1 MKRAPTHHHPLDDHD
16 RGLQH
21 DLEQLA
27 ALKQRRRVLGM
38 MLSGSALLMAGC
50 GGDDSSGSTT
60 TASSTSDSSS
70 GSSSGSTST
79 GTGSTTSGTCTAA
92 AEETEGPYPSDG
104 SNTVS
109 GQVSNVLSESGV
121 VRGDIRNSFGGS
133 SGVAAGVPLTL
144 TLTLLNS
151 NNLCQALSGYAIYLW
166 HCTRDGNYSLYS
178 SSVRDEN
185 YLRGVQVADANG
197 QVTFTTI
204 FPGCY
209 SGRYPHIHFE
219 IYSSLS
225 MATLYTNKILTSQL
239 ALPRDICSTVYNG
252 ATGYSASVT
261 NLSRVTI
268 ASDGIFGDNSAAQMA
283 AMTPT
288 LSGSVADGYT
298 GTLTI
303 GVPA

>member
-1 MKRAPTHHHPLDDHD
+1 MTRAPTHHLLDDHD

-38 MLSGSALLMAGC
+38 MLSGSALLIAGC
-50 GGDDSSGSTT
+50 GGDDSSDSTST
-60 TASSTSDSSS
+60 TASSSSS
-70 GSSSGSTST
+70 GDTSTGGTST
-79 GTGSTTSGTCTAA
+79 GTGSTSSSSCTAA
-92 AEETEGPYPSDG
+92 AEETQGPYPSDG
-104 SNTVS
+104 SNTVN

-121 VRGDIRNSFGGS
+121 VRTDIRSSFGGS
-133 SGVAAGVPLTL
+133 TGVAGGVPTTL

-151 NNLCQALSGYAIYLW
+151 NNLCQPLSGYAIYLW
-166 HCTRDGNYSLYS
+166 HCTREGSYSLYS
-178 SSVRDEN
+178 NDVQDEN
-185 YLRGVQVADANG
+185 FLRGVQVADANG

-239 ALPRDICSTVYNG
+239 ALPRDVCSTVYSG
-252 ATGYSASVT
+252 ASGYSASVT

-283 AMTPT
+283 VMTPT
-288 LSGSVADGYT
+288 MSGSVADGYT